1 MDLLEVTNKRSV
13 PGFLI
18 LDHRQKPTFVNP
30 VALRILHNS
39 NGAKPPASERADD
52 ITIPV
57 EISKLYENLKK
68 SYHSTFNEPVNQVP
82 SQNILFSTQNET
94 LCCRG
99 FLIIDQTVSSK
110 SKKTSKKPFSI
121 MILIEKI
128 SQHHKI
134 DLDNLQERFDL
145 TKRQIEI
152 LNHLVRGATNKKIAD
167 NLCVSEDTIKGHLK
181 NIMKHLKVTSRTEI
195 LSMIFQY

>member
-1 MDLLEVTNKRSV
+1 MDLLEVANQRSV

-18 LDHRQKPTFVNP
+18 LDHQQKPTFVNP
-30 VALRILHNS
+30 VALRILHDL
-39 NGAKPPASERADD
+39 NGAKPPSSERADD

-99 FLIIDQTVSSK
+99 FLIIDQTTP
-110 SKKTSKKPFSI
+110 SKKTFHI
-121 MILIEKI
+121 MMLIEKI
-128 SQHHKI
+128 SQHHKVN
-134 DLDNLQERFDL
+134 LDNLKERFDL
-145 TKRQIEI
+145 TSRQVEI
-152 LNHLVRGATNKKIAD
+152 VKHLFTGASNKEIAGK
-167 NLCVSEDTIKGHLK
+167 LCVSEDTIKGHLK
-181 NIMKHLKVTSRTEI
+181 HIMRQLKVTSRTEI
-195 LSMIFQY
+195 LSIIFQC

>member
-1 MDLLEVTNKRSV
+1 MDLLEVANKRSV

-18 LDHRQKPTFVNP
+18 LDHHQKPTFVNP

-39 NGAKPPASERADD
+39 NGAKPPSSKRADD

-57 EISKLYENLKK
+57 EISNLYENLKN
-68 SYHSTFNEPVNQVP
+68 SYHSSFNEPLNQVP

-99 FLIIDQTVSSK
+99 FLIINQTAS
-110 SKKTSKKPFSI
+110 SKKTFSI

-128 SQHHKI
+128 SQHHKVN
-134 DLDNLQERFDL
+134 LDNFKERFDL
-145 TKRQIEI
+145 TKRQMEI
-152 LNHLVRGATNKKIAD
+152 LNHLIRGATNKKIAD
-167 NLCVSEDTIKGHLK
+167 DLCVSEDTIKGHLK
-181 NIMKHLKVTSRTEI
+181 HIMKHLKVTSRTEI
-195 LSMIFQY
+195 LSMIFQC